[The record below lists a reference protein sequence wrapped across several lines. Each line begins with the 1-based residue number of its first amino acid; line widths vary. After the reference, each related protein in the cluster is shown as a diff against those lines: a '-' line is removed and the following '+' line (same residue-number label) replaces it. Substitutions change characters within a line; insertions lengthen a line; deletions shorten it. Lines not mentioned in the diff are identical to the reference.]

1 MLPGM
6 PHIRM
11 RAVKKEHV
19 QDLSASLAK
28 ELAPAMKTAIDNFT
42 FELVQTQFF
51 SSGQETVSYPFV
63 EVLWFARSQ
72 EVQDE
77 CASIITRQIKK
88 IGRYEDVVVVFQVLL
103 QESYYEN
110 GIHF

>member
-1 MLPGM
+1 MLPHM

-19 QDLSASLAK
+19 QLLSDSLAK
-28 ELAPAMKTAIDNFT
+28 ELAPAMKTPVDNFT

-51 SSGQETVSYPFV
+51 SGGQQTDSYPFI

-77 CASIITRQIKK
+77 CASIITRQIKS
-88 IGRYEDVVVVFQVLL
+88 IADYEDVVIVFQVLAK
-103 QESYYEN
+103 EAYYEN

>member
-11 RAVKKEHV
+11 RAVNKEHV
-19 QDLSASLAK
+19 QELSDSLAR

-51 SSGQETVSYPFV
+51 SSGRETASYPFV

-77 CASIITRQIKK
+77 CASIITRQIKE
-88 IGRYEDVVVVFQVLL
+88 IGRYEDVVVVFQVLR

-110 GIHF
+110 GTHF

>member
-19 QDLSASLAK
+19 QELSASLAK

-51 SSGQETVSYPFV
+51 SSGQETVYYPFV

-88 IGRYEDVVVVFQVLL
+88 IGRYEDVVVVFHVLL

>member
-19 QDLSASLAK
+19 QELSASLAK

-88 IGRYEDVVVVFQVLL
+88 IGPYEDVVVVFHVLL